1 MKKSLLTL
9 GMVLLPGLAAAQVS
23 KLDPTLQHMFNTS
36 NKAQSTY
43 SATASTQT
51 AHILIT
57 TSDISVVGNIIE
69 KAGYEFMVIT
79 DNMMTTNVPT
89 SFVATLAQLEEVEH
103 IAGSNNLSLYNN
115 LAIKSTGV
123 DRIHKGTGLETPY
136 TGKGVLI
143 GVIDAGFEFQHVAFL
158 DSEQKSRLHSVWN
171 RVNKEQPTTKIPNDG
186 EADSNGGHG
195 THVASIAAG
204 SKVEGISTY
213 GMAPEAKLI
222 FVPSALEDNEV
233 LEDIAYI
240 QRTAKELGMPYVINM
255 SFGGQIGPHDGSSS
269 YSVGLN
275 NLADKGAIL
284 VKAVGNDGDSD
295 IHTNHTFSE
304 DGEVRYVF
312 FKDPANGVNYL
323 NLWEQTGNETAPLT
337 IEPCIYSETKK
348 TVVVGSSNFN
358 RMGLSLTEGID
369 AKNGKQ
375 FAIINNSVET
385 MKKYIGDNSAIFGLK
400 ITGKAG
406 SSFHLWT
413 MLGDIYRPTSF
424 TTAGI
429 SASQVLSANPN
440 YTVSDQASTK
450 NVVAVGSYN
459 TGKYN
464 WTTLSG
470 ESLMLSRYSEANA
483 LSVFSNIGPCLTP
496 GEIKPTVVAPGALIN
511 AAFNQYST
519 AFDGDVKND
528 SYATEKKTISTPHPF
543 IPGLTSNKDYYY
555 GLNAGTSMAAPAVTG
570 IIALWLEANPELT
583 YEQIFQI
590 LKETS
595 SQDEYT
601 AKGGI
606 DAWGYGKI
614 NAYSGLKKALELA
627 NSSGINDVLNSDA
640 PISIMAN
647 DEACNVLFNNNE
659 TFANIRV
666 CDLNGRIVE
675 LRKLQSVK
683 RGQEENVSLAG
694 LPTGVYLINIET
706 TKSTMTRKMIVK

>member
-1 MKKSLLTL
+1 
-9 GMVLLPGLAAAQVS
+9 
-23 KLDPTLQHMFNTS
+23 
-36 NKAQSTY
+36 
-43 SATASTQT
+43 
-51 AHILIT
+51 
-57 TSDISVVGNIIE
+57 
-69 KAGYEFMVIT
+69 
-79 DNMMTTNVPT
+79 
-89 SFVATLAQLEEVEH
+89 
-103 IAGSNNLSLYNN
+103 
-115 LAIKSTGV
+115 
-123 DRIHKGTGLETPY
+123 
-136 TGKGVLI
+136 
-143 GVIDAGFEFQHVAFL
+143 
-158 DSEQKSRLHSVWN
+158 
-171 RVNKEQPTTKIPNDG
+171 
-186 EADSNGGHG
+186 
-195 THVASIAAG
+195 
-204 SKVEGISTY
+204 
-213 GMAPEAKLI
+213 
-222 FVPSALEDNEV
+222 
-233 LEDIAYI
+233 
-240 QRTAKELGMPYVINM
+240 
-255 SFGGQIGPHDGSSS
+255 
-269 YSVGLN
+269 
-275 NLADKGAIL
+275 
-284 VKAVGNDGDSD
+284 
-295 IHTNHTFSE
+295 
-304 DGEVRYVF
+304 
-312 FKDPANGVNYL
+312 
-323 NLWEQTGNETAPLT
+323 
-337 IEPCIYSETKK
+337 
-348 TVVVGSSNFN
+348 
-358 RMGLSLTEGID
+358 
-369 AKNGKQ
+369 
-375 FAIINNSVET
+375 
-385 MKKYIGDNSAIFGLK
+385 
-400 ITGKAG
+400 
-406 SSFHLWT
+406 

-429 SASQVLSANPN
+429 SASQVLSANPK

-511 AAFNQYST
+511 AAFNQYSSS
-519 AFDGDVKND
+519 FSGNIMND
-528 SYATEKKTISTPHPF
+528 SYATEKKTISKPHPF
-543 IPGLTSNKDYYY
+543 IPGYAPSKDYYY

-640 PISIMAN
+640 PISFMAN

-666 CDLNGRIVE
+666 CDLNGRVVE

-683 RGQEENVSLAG
+683 RGQEESVSLAG